1 MASAPLTK
9 EIAEALERVTATGNR
24 RNRTSREWAESEME
38 YCAALAGLRALFGYG
53 DWLPFVKER
62 GWPYDDVSRCLRF
75 HKLGGTPELLQE
87 HRMTGSLALLSEQH
101 RAARREAAPT
111 PEPGPDPASEEDD
124 QFCNSAKFDPPPE
137 TPPGAGDAPAP
148 EEDEGGGGAASEEFA
163 SAPGT
168 APQQLAAEPA
178 PESPVE
184 GEGDADAIQAAWQTV
199 RERLPGEVGEG
210 HFKSWIKPCR
220 IEARG
225 AGAALLAPTR
235 FMRDRVRGTYGE
247 RIQQLWHRELPGIE
261 LVFEVGNAVPEPQQ
275 RLPLSG
281 GHAAATAGNVTL
293 AVSPKTAQGN
303 APALRFAAV
312 AAAAADVR
320 MRRTTRLFMVNL
332 GWRYWPGRPWR
343 GDVEELGALTGLKRT
358 AAYEAFQE
366 ALHYGHLHSD
376 SPPGSRQRTAWWPVV
391 EIAAETGW
399 EPPEQYELN
408 FRQTLDRKA
417 ADYLSSFSGVVA
429 YG

>member
-1 MASAPLTK
+1 MTSAAVRK
-9 EIAEALERVTATGNR
+9 QIDEAFERLDR
-24 RNRTSREWAESEME
+24 DYQQHRCRSREWAEKE
-38 YCAALAGLRALFGYG
+38 YAICESFYDLKHLIGHGNWMKEVESRGYS
-53 DWLPFVKER
+53 
-62 GWPYDDVSRCLRF
+62 YDDVSRRVRF
-75 HKLGGTPELLQE
+75 VKWGGTPEMLMKHRLTGALTVLSQE
-87 HRMTGSLALLSEQH
+87 
-101 RAARREAAPT
+101 RRTAKAEAEAN
-111 PEPGPDPASEEDD
+111 PEPGPGPAAEEDGK
-124 QFCNSAKFDPPPE
+124 FCTSAKFDPLPE
-137 TPPGAGDAPAP
+137 TPPNAGDAPSP
-148 EEDEGGGGAASEEFA
+148 GEDEGGAGGS
-163 SAPGT
+163 SD
-168 APQQLAAEPA
+168 EPA
-178 PESPVE
+178 PVAEPDSAPQEPTPDSPA
-184 GEGDADAIQAAWQTV
+184 EGDTDAIQAAWHTV
-199 RERLPGEVGEG
+199 RERLLGEVGEG
-210 HFKSWIKPCR
+210 VFKSWIKPCR
-220 IEARG
+220 VEARG

-235 FMRDRVRGTYGE
+235 FMRDRVQGVYGE
-247 RIQQLWHRELPGIE
+247 RIRQLWYREFPDIE
-261 LVFEVGNAVPEPQQ
+261 LVFKVENAGPEPQQ

-281 GHAAATAGNVTL
+281 GRAAATSGNVTL

-320 MRRTTRLFMVNL
+320 MRRTTRLFMVNF

-343 GDVEELGALTGLKRT
+343 GDVEEMGALTGLKRT

-417 ADYLSSFSGVVA
+417 ADYLSSFSGVAA

>member
-1 MASAPLTK
+1 MT
-9 EIAEALERVTATGNR
+9 ALH
-24 RNRTSREWAESEME
+24 
-38 YCAALAGLRALFGYG
+38 CDPHALAGILRERQDDYEFAALGSVRYYERVLDFGA
-53 DWLPFVKER
+53 WLIELKAACAHGVWMKALKAA
-62 GWPYDDVSRCLRF
+62 GWSYSICNRAMKLYRLGVSSA
-75 HKLGGTPELLQE
+75 E
-87 HRMTGSLALLSEQH
+87 LALKGAKAVFKEY
-101 RAARREAAPT
+101 ARPRR
-111 PEPGPDPASEEDD
+111 PAGDD
-124 QFCNSAKFDPPPE
+124 EAKFSAGAKFGPPP
-137 TPPGAGDAPAP
+137 PPSGAGGSPSP
-148 EEDEGGGGAASEEFA
+148 EEHEGGAGGASV
-163 SAPGT
+163 
-168 APQQLAAEPA
+168 EPA
-178 PESPVE
+178 PTAETDSAPQEPPAESALQSP
-184 GEGDADAIQAAWQTV
+184 GEAATDAIQAAGQTV
-199 RERLPGEVGEG
+199 RERLLGEVGEG

-220 IEARG
+220 IEARD

-235 FMRDRVRGTYGE
+235 FMRDRVQGTYSE
-247 RIQQLWHRELPGIE
+247 RIRQLWHRELPGIE

-281 GHAAATAGNVTL
+281 GRAAATSGNVTL

-320 MRRTTRLFMVNL
+320 MRRTTRLFMVNF

-417 ADYLSSFSGVVA
+417 ADYLSSFSGVAA